1 VAGEGSV
8 ALLSVLKL
16 LGIALNTVLLAPVF
30 VAVSVLNARWGY
42 RVSQLWVRLDLL
54 VTGVRVRSR
63 YETPL
68 DPRTPYVFVSNHQSH
83 FDVLAVVAALPAF
96 QLRWVAK
103 KELTDVPVFG
113 WALRHSDHIIIDRSD
128 HVQAMKSLRAAADK
142 MRSGVS
148 VIIFPEGTR
157 GPGDGTMLPWKRG
170 GFVLA
175 LDAGIPIV
183 PIAVEGS
190 ADVLGRHGWQI
201 RSGIIDVVVGA
212 PIPVTGVE
220 PDQLMLR
227 VRERLEAMLPRA
239 AARSSRPVRFA
250 ETG

>member
-1 VAGEGSV
+1 V

-16 LGIALNTVLLAPVF
+16 LGIALNTVLLAPVV
-30 VAVSVLNARWGY
+30 VAVSALSGRGGY
-42 RVSQLWVRLDLL
+42 RVSQLWVRMNLL
-54 VTGVRVRSR
+54 VTGVRVRTR
-63 YETPL
+63 YQTQL
-68 DPRTPYVFVSNHQSH
+68 DPHTPYVFMSNHQSH
-83 FDVLAVVAALPAF
+83 FDVLAAVAALPAF

-103 KELTDVPVFG
+103 KELTKVPVFG
-113 WALRHSDHIIIDRSD
+113 WALRHSDHIIIDRSN
-128 HVQAMKSLRAAADK
+128 HVQAMKSLRAASEK
-142 MRSGVS
+142 MRSGLS

-190 ADVLGRHGWQI
+190 ADVLGSRGWQV
-201 RSGIIDVVVGA
+201 RSGAIDVVVGT
-212 PIPVTGVE
+212 PIPVAGLE
-220 PDQLMLR
+220 CDELMRR
-227 VRERLEAMLPRA
+227 VRERLEAMLPHGA
-239 AARSSRPVRFA
+239 AHGSRPMRFA

>member
-1 VAGEGSV
+1 VV
-8 ALLSVLKL
+8 LLSVLKL
-16 LGIALNTVLLAPVF
+16 LGIALNTVLLAPMV
-30 VAVSVLNARWGY
+30 VAMSAISGRWGY
-42 RVSQLWVRLDLL
+42 RVSQLWVRIDLL
-54 VTGVRVRSR
+54 LTGVRVRTR

-68 DPRTPYVFVSNHQSH
+68 DPRTPYVFMSNHQSH

-103 KELTDVPVFG
+103 KELTKVPVFG

-142 MRSGVS
+142 MRGGVS

-175 LDAGIPIV
+175 LDAGIPVV
-183 PIAVEGS
+183 PIAVAGS
-190 ADVLGRHGWQI
+190 ADILGRHGWQI
-201 RSGIIDVVVGA
+201 RSGTIDVVVGA
-212 PIPVTGVE
+212 PIPVAGVE
-220 PDQLMLR
+220 RDELMR
-227 VRERLEAMLPRA
+227 RARERLEGMLPRA
-239 AARSSRPVRFA
+239 AAQRSRPVRFA